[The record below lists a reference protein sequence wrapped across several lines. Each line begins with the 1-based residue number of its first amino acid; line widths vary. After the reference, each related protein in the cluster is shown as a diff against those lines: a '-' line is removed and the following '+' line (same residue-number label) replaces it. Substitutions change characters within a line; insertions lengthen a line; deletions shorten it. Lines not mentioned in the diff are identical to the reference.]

1 MSMAETARKLFLS
14 RIVAVKPQE
23 EALMPIWSS
32 RARAEAEAKAKAE
45 TKALSPPTP
54 MGSEEPQPQDE
65 LSPNASRLA
74 V

>member
-32 RARAEAEAKAKAE
+32 KARAEAKS
-45 TKALSPPTP
+45 KALSPPTP